1 MDIHAYDGP
10 RALDI
15 GHMVVAWVYGVGL
28 TQDIKSYAW
37 VLRAG
42 TAWAQASRA
51 TESHSIYKGNDP
63 VVVL

>member
-28 TQDIKSYAW
+28 TQDIKSYA
-37 VLRAG
+37 
-42 TAWAQASRA
+42 
-51 TESHSIYKGNDP
+51 
-63 VVVL
+63 